1 MRGDMA
7 SLIKILVADDDNAML
22 DTLALLLESAGYQ
35 VIRAENGLEA
45 VELAKKELPSLI
57 MLDIH
62 MPELDGLKACKA
74 LKANLVTK
82 AIPVVMLTVDGRI
95 NEIKRAISYG
105 AKTYITKP
113 SSKDEI
119 LKVVKSILY

>member
-1 MRGDMA
+1 MA
-7 SLIKILVADDDNAML
+7 SLIKILVADDDNVML
-22 DTLALLLESAGYQ
+22 DTLASLLETAGYQ
-35 VIRAENGLEA
+35 VLRAENGLEA
-45 VELAKKELPSLI
+45 VELAEKELPSLI

-62 MPELDGLKACKA
+62 MPGLDGLKACKA
-74 LKANLVTK
+74 LKTNLVTK

-95 NEIKRAISYG
+95 NEIKRAINYG